1 MLILCWI
8 NAVYDMTQVA
18 SFIFYLG
25 VLIIIFTLCVY
36 LFIVMSTI
44 TSQASHRVSS
54 TSSSSSHQFSFMAT
68 FLYKV
73 LFITC
78 FSVYKASSFFF
89 YLVFWIKAWPLSW
102 FFLFSLIVMKK
113 ILWQCSW
120 ETRKRC
126 FWFYRYIYHTTM
138 YCILFASGQTNYLHK
153 SYLCNHWKQ
162 SPDCLSPLTHEEGH
176 LIPFRS
182 LQIY

>member
-113 ILWQCSW
+113 SYGSALERPESD
-120 ETRKRC
+120 
-126 FWFYRYIYHTTM
+126 
-138 YCILFASGQTNYLHK
+138 ASGSTGTFTTQPCTAF
-153 SYLCNHWKQ
+153 
-162 SPDCLSPLTHEEGH
+162 CLPPGKPIIFINRICAITENS
-176 LIPFRS
+176 R
-182 LQIY
+182 QIV